1 MSWDKSTYQ
10 FSDITPIVRALMRRN
25 ENFYLGVLGNVMALG
40 INDDYRN
47 IEDYDLRVLIYR
59 GGVVLEQMRR
69 THDCDSDD
77 VITSSC
83 FNFDEVPEKWALERF
98 MDFSSYAD
106 MNGNRKQYDTY
117 VLLGK
122 HKKFIKDF
130 LK

>member
-77 VITSSC
+77 VICSTS
-83 FNFDEVPEKWALERF
+83 FNFDEVPTRWALERY
-98 MDFSSYAD
+98 MDYASYTD
-106 MNGNRKQYDTY
+106 LNGHSKQYDTY
-117 VLLGK
+117 VLLRK
-122 HKKFIKDF
+122 HKKFIKDY